1 VAEITTWKGLK
12 AFDMDKPISPELDS
26 ARRRTRVDSI
36 HKGLGLSRAY
46 AGDSVVIGIIDAGFD
61 YAHPAFYDT
70 SYNQYRVQR
79 VWEQKGQNMA
89 PPDSFLYGVEYRD
102 SASMMAKAYDIT
114 EIQSGEALPRSYIHK
129 ASGP

>member
-1 VAEITTWKGLK
+1 MISITIRALVFKWLSLFRQALHKVAEITTWKGLK

-70 SYNQYRVQR
+70 SYNQYRV
-79 VWEQKGQNMA
+79 
-89 PPDSFLYGVEYRD
+89 
-102 SASMMAKAYDIT
+102 
-114 EIQSGEALPRSYIHK
+114 
-129 ASGP
+129 